1 MLGLL
6 LLLAVG
12 AYLRL
17 YRLQASPI
25 WGDQSIL
32 YSIALDWVNWG
43 KFPLAANKSSAGA
56 MNPPLIEYLIALPLF
71 VRKTVMAPLWF
82 QAVLS
87 LTAVPLI
94 YFLAARLFNRTTGL
108 LAAFFL
114 ALNPWAVYYSRLIW
128 NPSLVPVF
136 ATLLLTAVLLYLTTQ
151 RWPWLMMAAAALAL
165 TTQLHLSALALL
177 PVLAVVMVLFGRRL
191 WPGDWRRALALVT
204 GAALVFLLLYL
215 PYLMFERAVGFA
227 DVKALTGVLTG
238 AQLSTQAHL
247 EGTAVNAAAFFILLD
262 LVTGSHFLANQ
273 VNAWQ
278 TAVPSLP
285 GLMPLMRLLSV
296 TAVLFAAL
304 SPLIWRA
311 RHPGERLPPPQV
323 ALVVGVVWVALPVLL
338 YVRHSQY
345 LQNYFFL
352 YLLPAAIVLLAAL
365 LAWAWALAGHIH
377 YPAGRHVIRW
387 LMVLMLLLWGGWQ
400 FAVYHAGLALA
411 DDVDLWQ
418 RTTAGDIQQAITYL
432 QRLQA
437 ANPAC
442 SVTLLAEGYQH
453 DSSPVGLVEPFLY
466 PVDVRL
472 AVVGRGFIMPGGCT
486 LYGVTAVDP
495 VAQSLLDRYGTRL
508 APLMTL
514 QGSWD
519 FYRVDGTSFASAHTA
534 QAVWHNGLELVDWQI
549 DGDWRPGQ
557 TVPITLTWRITQ
569 AQPPLTDVHFFTH
582 MVDAAGTLAAQDD
595 AAVVHPVYWRHGDF
609 LVAQFAVVLPPDL
622 PPGSYALHTG
632 MYTWPNIERVPLI
645 TGETTFVIK
654 QLTMT
659 D

>member
-1 MLGLL
+1 MGLL
-6 LLLAVG
+6 LLLLVVG

-17 YRLQASPI
+17 YRLHTSPI

-82 QAVLS
+82 QAALS
-87 LTAVPLI
+87 LTAVALI

-114 ALNPWAVYYSRLIW
+114 ALNPWAIYYSRLIW

-151 RWPWLMMAAAALAL
+151 KWPWFMLAAAALAL

-177 PVLAVVMVLFGRRL
+177 PVLAVIMIVFWRRL
-191 WPGDWRRALALVT
+191 WPGNWRRALALFV

-215 PYLMFERAVGFA
+215 PYLVFERAVGFT
-227 DVKALTGVLTG
+227 DFKALTGVLTG

-247 EGTAVNAAAFFILLD
+247 EGTVVNAAAFFILLD

-273 VNAWQ
+273 VSAWQ

-285 GLMPLMRLLSV
+285 GLMPMMRLLSV
-296 TAVLFAAL
+296 TAVLFATL
-304 SPLIWRA
+304 SPLIWRR

-345 LQNYFFL
+345 LQPYFFL
-352 YLLPAAIVLLAAL
+352 YLLPPAILLLAAL
-365 LAWAWALAGHIH
+365 WAWLWSFVRRIRH
-377 YPAGRHVIRW
+377 PAGRRIILALVA
-387 LMVLMLLLWGGWQ
+387 LPLLLWGGWQ
-400 FAVYHAGLALA
+400 FAVYHTGLALA
-411 DDVDLWQ
+411 DAVDLWQ
-418 RTTAGDIQQAITYL
+418 RTTAGDIQQAVTYL
-432 QRLQA
+432 QQLQA

-486 LYGVTAVDP
+486 LYAVTAVDP
-495 VAQSLLDRYGTRL
+495 VAQWLLDRYGTGL
-508 APLMTL
+508 APLITL

-519 FYRVDGTSFASAHTA
+519 FYQVDGTAFASARVT
-534 QAVWHNGLELVDWQI
+534 QAAWQNGLELVDWQMGS
-549 DGDWRPGQ
+549 DRRPGQ

-569 AQPPLTDVHFFTH
+569 GQPPLTDIHFFTH
-582 MVDAAGTLAAQDD
+582 LLDTTGTLVAQDD
-595 AAVVHPVYWRHGDF
+595 AAVVHPVYWRQGDF
-609 LVAQFAVVLPPDL
+609 LVAQFAIVLPPDL
-622 PPGSYALHTG
+622 PPGPYTLHTG
-632 MYTWPNIERVPLI
+632 MYTWPDIERVPLT
-645 TGETTFVIK
+645 TGETAFVIEN
-654 QLTMT
+654 LEIA